1 LTERH
6 HNMTQTE
13 LSTGR
18 MENRQ
23 LSVAGQYAAA
33 RQVRLRSLVW
43 IRWIAVVGQLAALLI
58 VQFGFGWN
66 LPITAALAA
75 VAASVILNVAMTFR
89 RPLQGRLGELEAAAY
104 LGFDILQLAVL
115 LYLTGGLSNPFA
127 LLFLG
132 PVTVSASILSRSAT
146 VVLSALVVICASL
159 LAFYHQP
166 LPWGA
171 EGLKLP
177 VLYIGGLWVAVIV
190 GTLFLAGYIGNV
202 AGEGRRM
209 SNALAATQLAL
220 AREQQLSAVGGLA
233 AAAAHELGSPLAT
246 IAVTTKELTREFPAD
261 SPYADDIRILQIESD
276 RCRDIL
282 AEIGRASDHADPD
295 DPFVTGLLSDVV
307 AAAATRYRSEEII
320 LDVVAA
326 AVDDSEEPFVPR
338 SPELLHGL
346 GNVIQ
351 NAVQFGQKTVS
362 VAVSWD
368 ELEARVEVRDDGR
381 GFPPGV
387 LDRVGEPYI
396 SNRGDGHL
404 GLGIF
409 IAQTLLERTG
419 ARIQF
424 TNIRDAGHVEG
435 AEVAIVWNRA
445 AFEVKRG
452 KG

>member
-1 LTERH
+1 MERH

-445 AFEVKRG
+445 ALEVKRG

>member
-1 LTERH
+1 
-6 HNMTQTE
+6 MTQTE

-18 MENRQ
+18 TENRQ

-89 RPLQGRLGELEAAAY
+89 RPLQGRLGELGAAAY

-246 IAVTTKELTREFPAD
+246 IAVTTKELTREIPAD

-435 AEVAIVWNRA
+435 AEVVIVWNRA

>member
-1 LTERH
+1 
-6 HNMTQTE
+6 MTQTE

-246 IAVTTKELTREFPAD
+246 IAVTTKELTREIPAD

-435 AEVAIVWNRA
+435 AEVVIVWNRA
-445 AFEVKRG
+445 ALEVTSG

>member
-1 LTERH
+1 MTERH

-18 MENRQ
+18 TENRQ

-246 IAVTTKELTREFPAD
+246 IAVTTKELTREIPAD

-320 LDVVAA
+320 LDVVVA

-435 AEVAIVWNRA
+435 AEVVIVWNRA

>member
-1 LTERH
+1 MTERH

-18 MENRQ
+18 TENRQ

-246 IAVTTKELTREFPAD
+246 IAVTTKELTREIPAD

-435 AEVAIVWNRA
+435 AEVVIVWNRA
-445 AFEVKRG
+445 ALEVKRG

>member
-1 LTERH
+1 MERH

-18 MENRQ
+18 TENRQ
-23 LSVAGQYAAA
+23 LFVAGQYAAA

-246 IAVTTKELTREFPAD
+246 IAVTTKELTREIPAD
-261 SPYADDIRILQIESD
+261 SPFADDIRILQIESD

-295 DPFVTGLLSDVV
+295 DPFVTGLRSDVV
-307 AAAATRYRSEEII
+307 AAAATRYRSEEIT

-435 AEVAIVWNRA
+435 AEVVIVWNRA

>member
-1 LTERH
+1 MTERH

>member
-1 LTERH
+1 
-6 HNMTQTE
+6 MTQTE

-18 MENRQ
+18 TENRQ

-246 IAVTTKELTREFPAD
+246 IAVTTKELTREIPAD

-435 AEVAIVWNRA
+435 AEVVIVWNRA

>member
-1 LTERH
+1 
-6 HNMTQTE
+6 MTQTE

-18 MENRQ
+18 TENRQ

-435 AEVAIVWNRA
+435 AEVVIVWNRA
-445 AFEVKRG
+445 ALEVKRG

>member
-1 LTERH
+1 
-6 HNMTQTE
+6 MTQTE
-13 LSTGR
+13 LSIGR
-18 MENRQ
+18 TQNRQ

-246 IAVTTKELTREFPAD
+246 IAVTTKELTREIPAD

-435 AEVAIVWNRA
+435 AEVVIVWNRA
-445 AFEVKRG
+445 GFEVKRG

>member
-1 LTERH
+1 VERH

-18 MENRQ
+18 TENRQ

-246 IAVTTKELTREFPAD
+246 IAVTTKELTREIPAD

-320 LDVVAA
+320 LDVVVA

-435 AEVAIVWNRA
+435 AEVVIVWNRA

>member
-1 LTERH
+1 VERH

-18 MENRQ
+18 TENRQ

-246 IAVTTKELTREFPAD
+246 IAVTTKELTREIPAD

>member
-1 LTERH
+1 
-6 HNMTQTE
+6 MTQTE

-18 MENRQ
+18 TENRQ

-246 IAVTTKELTREFPAD
+246 IAVTTKELTREIPAD

-435 AEVAIVWNRA
+435 AEVVIVWNRA
-445 AFEVKRG
+445 ALEVTSG

>member
-1 LTERH
+1 MTERH

-246 IAVTTKELTREFPAD
+246 IAVTTKELTREIPAD

>member
-1 LTERH
+1 
-6 HNMTQTE
+6 
-13 LSTGR
+13 

-246 IAVTTKELTREFPAD
+246 IAVTTKELTREIPAD

-435 AEVAIVWNRA
+435 AEVVIVWNRA
-445 AFEVKRG
+445 ALEVKRG

>member
-1 LTERH
+1 
-6 HNMTQTE
+6 MTQTE

-18 MENRQ
+18 TENRQ

-246 IAVTTKELTREFPAD
+246 IAVTTKELTREIPAD

-435 AEVAIVWNRA
+435 AEVVIVWNRA
-445 AFEVKRG
+445 ALEVKRG

>member
-1 LTERH
+1 MERH

-18 MENRQ
+18 TENRQ

-246 IAVTTKELTREFPAD
+246 IAVTTKELTREIPAD

-424 TNIRDAGHVEG
+424 TNI
-435 AEVAIVWNRA
+435 I
-445 AFEVKRG
+445 
-452 KG
+452 

>member
-1 LTERH
+1 MERH

-18 MENRQ
+18 TENRQ

-246 IAVTTKELTREFPAD
+246 IAVTTKELTREIPAD

-424 TNIRDAGHVEG
+424 TNIRDAGRVEG
-435 AEVAIVWNRA
+435 AEVVIVWNRA

>member
-1 LTERH
+1 
-6 HNMTQTE
+6 MTQTE

-18 MENRQ
+18 TENRQ

-89 RPLQGRLGELEAAAY
+89 RPLQGRLGELGAAAY

-159 LAFYHQP
+159 LALYYQP

-177 VLYIGGLWVAVIV
+177 VLYIGGLWVAVVV

-209 SNALAATQLAL
+209 SNALAAAQLAL

-246 IAVTTKELTREFPAD
+246 IAVTTKELTREIPAD

-295 DPFVTGLLSDVV
+295 DPFVIGLLSDVV
-307 AAAATRYRSEEII
+307 AAAATRYRSEEIV

-435 AEVAIVWNRA
+435 AEVVIVWNRA

>member
-1 LTERH
+1 
-6 HNMTQTE
+6 MTQTE

-18 MENRQ
+18 TENRQ

-435 AEVAIVWNRA
+435 AEVVIVWNRA

>member
-1 LTERH
+1 VERH

-18 MENRQ
+18 TENRQ

-246 IAVTTKELTREFPAD
+246 IAVTTKELTREIPAD

-435 AEVAIVWNRA
+435 AEVVIVWNRA
-445 AFEVKRG
+445 ALEVKRG

>member
-1 LTERH
+1 MERH

-18 MENRQ
+18 TENRQ

-246 IAVTTKELTREFPAD
+246 IAVTTKELTREIPAD

-435 AEVAIVWNRA
+435 AEVVIVWNRA